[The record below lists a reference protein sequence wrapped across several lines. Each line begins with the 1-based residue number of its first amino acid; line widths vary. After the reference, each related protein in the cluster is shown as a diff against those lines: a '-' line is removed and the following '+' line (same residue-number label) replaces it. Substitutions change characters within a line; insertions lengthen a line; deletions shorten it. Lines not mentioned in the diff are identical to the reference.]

1 MKTAL
6 KGNPVATVL
15 SVGSIITIKLFT
27 AGHITTAAVE
37 CDVLHFGADVM
48 CTGHTVPEYAD
59 YIVVGTGL
67 VVAATTVMFGSTG
80 HDMFI
85 CVPDATDTV
94 AHIIVQPLD
103 TSLVIDCDP
112 AGSQGVSASKN
123 NSVAQ
128 KDELFL
134 SVNFF
139 YSDFF
144 ISKSTLYL
152 GH

>member
-15 SVGSIITIKLFT
+15 SVGSIITIKLFI

-37 CDVLHFGADVM
+37 CDASHFGAAVM
-48 CTGHTVPEYAD
+48 CTGHTVSEYTES
-59 YIVVGTGL
+59 IVSGTGL
-67 VVAATTVMFGSTG
+67 VVAVTIMFGSTS

-103 TSLVIDCDP
+103 TSIIMLCDP
-112 AGSQGVSASKN
+112 VGSKGVSASKN

-134 SVNFF
+134 PVNFF

-144 ISKSTLYL
+144 Y
-152 GH
+152 